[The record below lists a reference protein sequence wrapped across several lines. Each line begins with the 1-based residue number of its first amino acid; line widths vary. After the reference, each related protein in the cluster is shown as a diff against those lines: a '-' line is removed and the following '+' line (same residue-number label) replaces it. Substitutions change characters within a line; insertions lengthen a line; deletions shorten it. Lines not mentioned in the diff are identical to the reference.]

1 MFRQVNESEIQQQA
15 VHYRMDD
22 IGCMIDEDFLAS
34 RSCQLLAMSSLQN
47 ATAQYMLLLFFGF
60 SLASCSFGLEAS
72 LQEMLY
78 DERAVLGFREA
89 RYL

>member
-1 MFRQVNESEIQQQA
+1 MSLSIQQQT

-22 IGCMIDEDFLAS
+22 IGCMIEDFLAS

-47 ATAQYMLLLFFGF
+47 ATTQYMLLLFFGF